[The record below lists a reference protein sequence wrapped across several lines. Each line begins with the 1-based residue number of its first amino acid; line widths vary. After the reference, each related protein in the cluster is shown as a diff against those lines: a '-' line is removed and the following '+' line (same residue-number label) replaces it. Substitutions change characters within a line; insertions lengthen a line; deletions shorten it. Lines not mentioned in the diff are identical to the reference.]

1 MKRGIRSLMAL
12 TLIAGALTGAGAF
25 VSAPPARAA
34 DLEEYQR
41 KFISFYQNRP
51 VPYDKYIIQGFQRE
65 LPRFD
70 YQLLGTGGA
79 NNLLDFL
86 RLVKIYQQENAGSLA
101 SNQASDNIKIG
112 DKVIT
117 WSDTKRIM
125 ESAYV
130 FSTDWVWGDLDLGNL
145 RRQSKNSSTWL
156 IDLEADLKLELDI
169 FKLSGSEPTL
179 YRNMNTSWKIS
190 KTYEISNMSDILDAL
205 SDATGGVAD
214 PENIV
219 IQGMIVE
226 VLKQLPFYAELLDE
240 DAEDVLRAEAETKL
254 AKDGSTGLATDIK
267 RLNDFILKNQI
278 ETADM
283 ASDKVHV
290 KLPGSETVET
300 LGIGMDHGFK
310 VIEYRLQNGQEVPV
324 EVGFAKVRE
333 LDSSKFRLQPIIVG
347 RDYEA
352 GDQMIEHPKS
362 GWGIGFSLGT
372 VPLGFEGQSDKN
384 DFVPQGSLDIE
395 FSLAEA
401 TGVSELYFTFLGGLA
416 MPQQANLNQASVPSG
431 LSVDAGASVLP
442 IDLEVGLMKRWYMRQ
457 LILSLG
463 LRGGLLASS
472 LMGSGLE
479 NTPTAMALGGGA
491 FAGVHYQASA
501 DMILGLN
508 LGWRYF
514 TGSEYMVDT
523 PGAGSARSR
532 VAYPGLNSNG
542 PLIQAFLNYGF

>member
-1 MKRGIRSLMAL
+1 MKRVIRSLMAL
-12 TLIAGALTGAGAF
+12 TLIVGGVTSVSAF
-25 VSAPPARAA
+25 VSTPVARAA

-51 VPYDKYIIQGFQRE
+51 VSYDKYIIQGFQRE

-79 NNLLDFL
+79 DNLLEFL
-86 RLVKIYQQENAGSLA
+86 RLVKLYQQENAGQLA
-101 SNQASDNIKIG
+101 SKQEGDNIKIG
-112 DKVIT
+112 DKVVT

-125 ESAYV
+125 DSAYV
-130 FSTDWVWGDLDLGNL
+130 FSTDWIWDDPDLGNL
-145 RRQSKNSSTWL
+145 RRKSKNSSTWL
-156 IDLEADLKLELDI
+156 IDLQADLKLELDI

-179 YRNMNTSWKIS
+179 YNSMNTSWRIS
-190 KTYEISNMSDILDAL
+190 KTYEISGFDDILEAI

-214 PENIV
+214 PENIA

-226 VLKQLPFYAELLDE
+226 VLKQLPFYADLLDQ
-240 DAEDVLRAEAETKL
+240 DPQTTLRAEAEAKL
-254 AKDGSTGLATDIK
+254 ANDGSTGLATDIK

-278 ETADM
+278 ESANMTADQ
-283 ASDKVHV
+283 VQV
-290 KLPGSETVET
+290 KLMGSETVDT
-300 LGIGMDHGFK
+300 LGIGLDHGFK

-333 LDSSKFRLQPIIVG
+333 LDASKFRLQPIIVG

-372 VPLGFEGQSDKN
+372 VPLGFEGQTEQN
-384 DFVPQGSLDIE
+384 QFVPQASLDVE
-395 FSLAEA
+395 VNLAEA
-401 TGVSELYFTFLGGLA
+401 TGISELFFTFLGGLA
-416 MPQQANLNQASVPSG
+416 LPQQANLSQANVPSG
-431 LSVDAGASVLP
+431 ISVAAGTSALP
-442 IDLEVGLMKRWYMRQ
+442 IDLEIGLMKRWYMRQ
-457 LILSLG
+457 LIFSLG
-463 LRGGLLASS
+463 LRGGVLASS
-472 LMGSGLE
+472 LLGTGLE

-491 FAGVHYQASA
+491 YAGLHYQASA

-514 TGSEYMVDT
+514 TGSEYMVGT
-523 PGAGSARSR
+523 PGEGAPRSR

-542 PLIQAFLNYGF
+542 PLIQAFMNFSF